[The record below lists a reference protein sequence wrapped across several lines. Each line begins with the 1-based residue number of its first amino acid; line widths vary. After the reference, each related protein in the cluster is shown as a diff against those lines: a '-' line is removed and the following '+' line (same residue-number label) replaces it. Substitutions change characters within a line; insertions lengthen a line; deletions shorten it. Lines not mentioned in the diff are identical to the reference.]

1 MHHFSLSD
9 KKKLTKNIFHWLELI
24 TKILSFLQ
32 IFSERKTT
40 TQLFLISESL
50 PEYQQK
56 KTIFQAYFGPLKAN
70 YR

>member
-9 KKKLTKNIFHWLELI
+9 KRKLTKNIFHWLELI

-32 IFSERKTT
+32 IFGERKTT
-40 TQLFLISESL
+40 TQLFLISEAL

-56 KTIFQAYFGPLKAN
+56 KLYFKHILDL
-70 YR
+70 